1 MAEPLPWPIMA
12 TSVGA
17 GDPASAQPSATTTP
31 GATGDAPRVPPG
43 MDPGVVTAVAS
54 GVRRVVAPNP
64 GLMTGPGTNTYLV
77 GEDPALVVDPGPDDD
92 EHLAAVM
99 AATGGQVAAVLVTH
113 THVDH
118 SPLSRRL
125 RELTGAPV
133 LGFGAVPSHRA
144 ARLDSDDPHFS
155 ADRMLADGDH
165 VDHAGFRLVAVH
177 TPGHASNHL
186 CWYHEGHRLLCS
198 GDHIMGGST
207 VVIRPPDGDMA
218 VYLASLE
225 KVVHVDPPVRHIAP
239 GHGRVL
245 VEPDQVVADLVSH
258 RLGRERRV
266 VKALG
271 ALGAGTVDDL
281 IPVAYA
287 DVSEQLRPVA
297 RFSLWAHLA
306 KLAAEGRA
314 IMEPLQ
320 GPVDPAS
327 LGLEV
332 TWRAPE

>member
-1 MAEPLPWPIMA
+1 MRDLAPH
-12 TSVGA
+12 TVGQA
-17 GDPASAQPSATTTP
+17 PPPVADRGTGAVPTP
-31 GATGDAPRVPPG
+31 GQMDQLAP
-43 MDPGVVTAVAS
+43 
-54 GVRRVVAPNP
+54 GVRRVTANNP
-64 GLMTGPGTNTYLV
+64 GMMTGPGTNTYLIGTGPV
-77 GEDPALVVDPGPDDD
+77 AVVDPGPEDPGHL
-92 EHLAAVM
+92 EAILAA
-99 AATGGQVAAVLVTH
+99 AGGPEAVRWIVVTH
-113 THVDH
+113 TH
-118 SPLSRRL
+118 P
-125 RELTGAPV
+125 
-133 LGFGAVPSHRA
+133 
-144 ARLDSDDPHFS
+144 
-155 ADRMLADGDH
+155 
-165 VDHAGFRLVAVH
+165 DHAPGARALAQRSGAEVMGYDARDGFVPQRSVGDGFVLEGPDFSLRAVH